1 MPETTGIVRACSS
14 GNVTIETAG
23 GSYCLS
29 REEIR
34 DILVFGRRI
43 PLRQHN
49 GIIDGDAIAYSTPS
63 GKGIIICLA
72 SVAYLVP
79 RDSFVLVASGAA
91 DSTPLAIIL
100 RG

>member
-1 MPETTGIVRACSS
+1 MPDTTGIVRACSS

-79 RDSFVLVASGAA
+79 RCLFVRIAKGQIGSV
-91 DSTPLAIIL
+91 PLAAIP

>member
-1 MPETTGIVRACSS
+1 MPDTTGIMRACSN
-14 GNVTIETAG
+14 GDIAIETEA

-91 DSTPLAIIL
+91 DSTPLAAIP